1 MPLLFLFILLP
12 ILELVVFIQVGSK
25 IGVLAVIA
33 LIILSALLGSAVM
46 RAQGF
51 ITMAKARVRLAEGAL
66 PAKELAEGM
75 LLSGAG
81 MLLVVPGFIT
91 SAMGLVLLL
100 PFVRKSL
107 VGLAAKKLS
116 QGGLFTP
123 FGQPMRPM
131 EKEVQGFDFEVKVER
146 VEHHNVIEGDF
157 KREDSL

>member
-75 LLSGAG
+75 L
-81 MLLVVPGFIT
+81 
-91 SAMGLVLLL
+91 
-100 PFVRKSL
+100 
-107 VGLAAKKLS
+107 
-116 QGGLFTP
+116 
-123 FGQPMRPM
+123 
-131 EKEVQGFDFEVKVER
+131 
-146 VEHHNVIEGDF
+146 
-157 KREDSL
+157 